1 MKITVDLPESELR
14 EITRITGIAKKGPA
28 IRKLLADTLMLQR
41 RAEISSK
48 FLTNEWSTELQG
60 YEESRATDRRETLTL
75 AESWRD

>member
-28 IRKLLADTLMLQR
+28 IRKLLTDTLMLQR

-48 FLTNEWSTELQG
+48 FLSGEWSAELQG
-60 YEESRATDRRETLTL
+60 YEESRASDRQETVTL

>member
-1 MKITVDLPESELR
+1 MKITVELPESELR

-41 RAEISSK
+41 RALISSK
-48 FLTNEWSTELQG
+48 FLSGEWSAEFQG
-60 YEESRATDRRETLTL
+60 YEGSRAADRQETLTL

>member
-14 EITRITGIAKKGPA
+14 EITRITGISKKGPA

-60 YEESRATDRRETLTL
+60 YEESRVADRQETLTL
-75 AESWRD
+75 AESWRG